1 LPVCPDT
8 DIAYDRAG
16 PTGGTPVL
24 LVHAGVADR
33 RMWEPQWA
41 ALTSQHD
48 VVRLDLRGFGE
59 SASRPAAVPFA
70 HHDDVAD
77 TLAALGVER
86 AHVIGCSFG
95 AGVAVELA
103 LEHPDLVAS
112 LLLAAPGGSLMT
124 EMSPELRRFFDAEH
138 EAMDR
143 GDLDAAVQ
151 ANLDWWVDGP
161 QRDAD
166 ATRSEVRDHVA
177 AMQRRAFEVT
187 ADWDDVEEVELD
199 PPTAERLGEVV
210 VPTLVLEGGLDIPTI
225 GVAARDVA
233 AQVPG
238 ARREGWPDTAHLP
251 SLERP
256 EDFRALLEEW
266 LAQVSS
272 S

>member
-1 LPVCPDT
+1 MPVCPDT

-41 ALTSQHD
+41 ALTRRHD

-86 AHVIGCSFG
+86 AHLVGCSFG
-95 AGVAVELA
+95 AGVAVETA
-103 LEHPDLVAS
+103 LEHPELVAS

-124 EMSPELRRFFDAEH
+124 EMSPELRRFFDAER

-161 QRDAD
+161 QREAD
-166 ATRSEVRDHVA
+166 PARTGIRDLVAT
-177 AMQRRAFEVT
+177 MQRRAFEVT

-199 PPTAERLGEVV
+199 PPTAERLSELA

-225 GVAARDVA
+225 CVAARDVA
-233 AQVPG
+233 GQVSG
-238 ARREGWPDTAHLP
+238 ARREVWTDTAHLP

-266 LAQVSS
+266 LAEVSRS
-272 S
+272 

>member
-1 LPVCPDT
+1 MPVCPDT
-8 DIAYDRAG
+8 GIAYDRAG

-41 ALTSQHD
+41 ELTRRHD

-59 SASRPAAVPFA
+59 STSRPAAPFA
-70 HHDDVAD
+70 HHDDVAA
-77 TLAALGVER
+77 TLAALGAER
-86 AHVIGCSFG
+86 AHVVGCSFG
-95 AGVAVELA
+95 AGVAVEAA
-103 LEHPDLVAS
+103 LEHPGLVAS
-112 LLLAAPGGSLMT
+112 LLLVAPGGSLMT
-124 EMSPELRRFFDAEH
+124 AMSPELRRFFDAER

-143 GDLDAAVQ
+143 GDLAAAVQ

-161 QRDAD
+161 QRGAD
-166 ATRSEVRDHVA
+166 AARSEVRDLVA
-177 AMQRRAFEVT
+177 TMQRRAFEVT

-199 PPTAERLGEVV
+199 PPTGEWLGEVT

-238 ARREGWPDTAHLP
+238 ARHEVWPDTAHLP

-266 LAQVSS
+266 LAEVSGS
-272 S
+272 

>member
-1 LPVCPDT
+1 MPVCPDT
-8 DIAYDRAG
+8 DLAYDRAG
-16 PTGGTPVL
+16 PTGGVPVL
-24 LVHAGVADR
+24 LIHAGVADR

-41 ALTSQHD
+41 ALTRRHD

-59 SASRPAAVPFA
+59 STSRPSVPFA

-86 AHVIGCSFG
+86 AHLIGCSFG

-103 LEHPDLVAS
+103 LAHPDLVAS

-124 EMSPELRRFFDAEH
+124 EMSPELRHFFDAEH

-161 QRDAD
+161 RRDAD
-166 ATRSEVRDHVA
+166 AARSEVRDLVA
-177 AMQRRAFEVT
+177 TMQRRAFEVT

-199 PPTAERLGEVV
+199 PPTAERLGELA
-210 VPTLVLEGGLDIPTI
+210 VPTLVLEGALDIATI
-225 GVAARDVA
+225 GVAARDVS

-238 ARREGWPDTAHLP
+238 ARHEVWPDTAHLP
-251 SLERP
+251 SMERP

-266 LAQVSS
+266 LAEVSS